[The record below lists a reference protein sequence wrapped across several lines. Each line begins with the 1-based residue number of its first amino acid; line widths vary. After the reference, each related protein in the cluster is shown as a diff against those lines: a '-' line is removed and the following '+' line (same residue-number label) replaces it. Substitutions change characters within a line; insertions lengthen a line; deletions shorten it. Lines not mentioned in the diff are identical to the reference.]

1 MSAPAVAAQPELSV
15 EEAVQVMRSHGIS
28 SLLVEPEAADQPY
41 GIITK
46 RDVVSKVVASGKDP
60 SRVTIGQVM
69 SRPVLTVPPSST
81 LRECSRLMGKA
92 GVRRLPVFAG
102 GQPVGIIS
110 DTDIFAAVEE
120 AGWGPG
126 SRRATRRERD
136 RAQLAQRLSG
146 LAPDPESL
154 AESILLELGH

>member
-1 MSAPAVAAQPELSV
+1 MSTPAVTAQAGLGV
-15 EEAVQVMRSHGIS
+15 DKAVQLMRSHGIS
-28 SLLVEPEAADQPY
+28 SLLVEPEAEGQPY

-60 SRVTIGQVM
+60 STVKVAQVM

-81 LRECSRLMGKA
+81 LRECSRLMAKA
-92 GVRRLPVFAG
+92 GVRRLPVFTG

-126 SRRATRRERD
+126 RRSASRRERH

-146 LAPDPESL
+146 IAPDPESL